1 MWNLSSFQR
10 EGDVNL
16 RACIL
21 LFVVLAL
28 QVDAISWADL
38 PDASSSDGGSR
49 RPQPEVPDDIR
60 RLIFELHSREPSQR
74 LRAATV
80 LSSRGAAAHAAQT
93 HLRAQLDA
101 SESHVHRI
109 VYAQALVI
117 VSGAPVGFEVLER
130 ELSNRREEV
139 RLFAVAAAL
148 DVLDHYSDVPVSNRS
163 RTWKSLTELK
173 SGLQVAVSAARS
185 GSHTETDGP
194 TLDEVPSLDDAE
206 RGTAEQGT
214 ANRQRVDRT
223 QSGAHGGA
231 ESIQVAHVV
240 PGAVPDLGVDR
251 QKMFAPPADR
261 VAKHPQLIPP
271 APAATPPQFLKAV
284 PPAPPQFLKAVPPA
298 PLQFLKAVPPAPRAP
313 SDDVPRDPL
322 FKRIDELTVKTTYVN
337 AAQSPLPDFAQG
349 GYFGSQP
356 QRLLGSGNEQA
367 WQGYVASS
375 QRYRHRHQPL
385 YFEDVSLERCGES
398 CGVAQPITSSAKFA
412 GSVLTLPFRVGTQ
425 PWCSTVVTDPDCC
438 DECYLPC
445 SSHGAALQAIATAG
459 LIFIIP

>member
-1 MWNLSSFQR
+1 MRTLSSFQR
-10 EGDVNL
+10 ESDVNL

-21 LFVVLAL
+21 LFVVSAL
-28 QVDAISWADL
+28 QFDAVSWADW
-38 PDASSSDGGSR
+38 PDASSSERGSR
-49 RPQPEVPDDIR
+49 RPQTRVPDDIR
-60 RLIFELHSREPSQR
+60 QLIFKLHSTEPRLR

-80 LSSRGAAAHAAQT
+80 LSSRGAAAHAAQK

-109 VYAQALVI
+109 VYAQALAI
-117 VSGAPVGFEVLER
+117 VSGDPVGFEVLER

-139 RLFAVAAAL
+139 RLFAIAAAM
-148 DVLDHYSDVPVSNRS
+148 DVLDHFSDVPLSNRS
-163 RTWKSLTELK
+163 RTWKSLNELK
-173 SGLQVAVSAARS
+173 SGLQVAVSAARY

-206 RGTAEQGT
+206 RGASEQGT
-214 ANRQRVDRT
+214 AANQQRVDRT
-223 QSGAHGGA
+223 QSIARGGA
-231 ESIQVAHVV
+231 ESIQLAHAVSD
-240 PGAVPDLGVDR
+240 AVPDLGLDR

-271 APAATPPQFLKAV
+271 APAA
-284 PPAPPQFLKAVPPA
+284 APP
-298 PLQFLKAVPPAPRAP
+298 QFLKAVPPAPRAP
-313 SDDVPRDPL
+313 SDDVPGDPL

-337 AAQSPLPDFAQG
+337 EAQSPLPDFAQDG
-349 GYFGSQP
+349 FFGSQP
-356 QRLLGSGNEQA
+356 QRLIGSGNEQA
-367 WQGYVASS
+367 WQRYVTSS
-375 QRYRHRHQPL
+375 QRCLHRHQPL

-412 GSVLTLPFRVGTQ
+412 GSVLTLPFRIGTQ
-425 PWCSTVVTDPDCC
+425 PWCRTVVTDPDCC

-445 SSHGAALQAIATAG
+445 SSHGAALQAIATVG